1 MSLLKPP
8 TPLPPAPP
16 PTLPLTQS
24 RELEM
29 AEMDSDSEQERMG
42 LDEEDTAIDVEAD
55 EEQEPGSPLN
65 RSSSPPFSKSN
76 LCLERNESSGRELM
90 DITSPSATAVLDKSI
105 NQKVY

>member
-16 PTLPLTQS
+16 QTLPPTHS
-24 RELEM
+24 RVLDM

-42 LDEEDTAIDVEAD
+42 LDEEDAAIDVEAD
-55 EEQEPGSPLN
+55 EEQESGSPLN
-65 RSSSPPFSKSN
+65 RSSSPPFGKS
-76 LCLERNESSGRELM
+76 LCLERNESSGREPM
-90 DITSPSATAVLDKSI
+90 EITAPPATGVLDKSI